1 MLYEDVRK
9 EGIALKSG
17 KMKMKKEKE
26 KSEEAAETR
35 GVGGAGFGFSWCC
48 LTLTDVRNERQ
59 LGWLLLRNGF
69 V

>member
-35 GVGGAGFGFSWCC
+35 GCFPRWGLASVG
-48 LTLTDVRNERQ
+48 V
-59 LGWLLLRNGF
+59 